1 MKILGRLINSWIGGE
16 KREMVRKHAAAEDCS
31 FALMLDSLRVAVAM
45 PSLPKTSSQMQSKW
59 QEKGRA
65 EELQLLSHQTTR
77 KLLENCVDLENIF
90 KEQRNFCLALAEIVM
105 CAWYHSHLLL

>member
-1 MKILGRLINSWIGGE
+1 
-16 KREMVRKHAAAEDCS
+16 
-31 FALMLDSLRVAVAM
+31 MLDSPRVAVAM

-59 QEKGRA
+59 QQKGRA
-65 EELQLLSHQTTR
+65 EELQLLSHQTTMR

-105 CAWYHSHLLL
+105 GAWYHSHLLL